1 MSKLADRTTVYL
13 DPVVKQFLQHKAIA
27 EGGSVSEIINDHF
40 ADMLEDLEDIQSI
53 NDARSEPRQSFD
65 SLMSDLGL
73 TYNDLRD

>member
-40 ADMLEDLEDIQSI
+40 ADMLEDLEDIQEI
-53 NDARSEPRQSFD
+53 KDARSEPRQSFD

-73 TYNDLRD
+73 NYNDLRD

>member
-13 DPVVKQFLQHKAIA
+13 DPVVKKFLQHKAIA

-40 ADMLEDLEDIQSI
+40 ADMLEDLEDIQEI
-53 NDARSEPRQSFD
+53 KDARSEPRQSFD

-73 TYNDLRD
+73 NYNDLRD